1 MFFAYLPGTGRMLD
15 REMMQMNW
23 NKTQLLSVLPPRL
36 RTECYDDVQEIRL
49 RLGKPP
55 RLMVKNGWR
64 DIPATVEERDVSFVL
79 NAASRYSPWTAAS
92 MKDGYL
98 TAPGGHRIGIC
109 GEGAGDGITTVT
121 SLCIR
126 VARDVRGVAAGLPTE
141 ESLLILGP
149 PGSGKTTLLRDLI
162 RLCSRKAM
170 VSVVDERRELFP
182 EGFHRGENTDILS
195 GVDKPRGIDMVLRS
209 MGPQVI
215 AMDEVTSQRDCEALL
230 RAAWCGVR
238 LLATAHAD
246 SVRDLYGRT
255 VYRPLAETGLFPKAA
270 VLDSGRNW
278 HLEEV
283 MPW

>member
-1 MFFAYLPGTGRMLD
+1 
-15 REMMQMNW
+15 MNW
-23 NKTQLLSVLPPRL
+23 NKVQLLSVLPQRM
-36 RTECYDDVQEIRL
+36 RSEEYGDVHEIRL

-55 RLMVKNGWR
+55 RLVTRDGWR
-64 DIPATVEERDVSFVL
+64 DVQGPVQEQELHFVL

-92 MKDGYL
+92 LTEGYL
-98 TAPGGHRIGIC
+98 TAQGGHRIGVC
-109 GEGAGDGITTVT
+109 GEGAGEGIATVT

-126 VARDVRGVAAGLPTE
+126 VARDVQGIAAGLSTE
-141 ESLLILGP
+141 DSLLILGP

-162 RLCSRKAM
+162 RLLSRNAM

-182 EGFHRGENTDILS
+182 EGFSRGENTDVLT
-195 GVDKPRGIDMVLRS
+195 GVDKPRGIAMVLRS

-215 AMDEVTSQRDCEALL
+215 AMDEITSEGDCAALL

-246 SVRDLYGRT
+246 SVKDLQARA
-255 VYRPLAETGLFPKAA
+255 VYRPLARSGLFSRAV
-270 VLDSGRNW
+270 VLDRYQNW

-283 MPW
+283 GTW

>member
-1 MFFAYLPGTGRMLD
+1 MLD
-15 REMMQMNW
+15 QEMMQMNW
-23 NKTQLLSVLPPRL
+23 NKTQLLSVLPQRL
-36 RTECYDDVQEIRL
+36 RSERYDDVQEIRL
-49 RLGKPP
+49 RLGKLP
-55 RLMVKNGWR
+55 RLVTRNGWR
-64 DIPATVEERDVSFVL
+64 DVEGAVEERDLSFVL
-79 NAASRYSPWTAAS
+79 NAASRYSPWTAGS

-98 TAPGGHRIGIC
+98 TAPGGHRIGVC
-109 GEGAGDGITTVT
+109 GEGAGEGITAVS

-126 VARDVRGVAAGLPTE
+126 VARDVRGIASGLPTE
-141 ESLLILGP
+141 DSLLILGP

-162 RLCSRKAM
+162 RLCSRNAM

-182 EGFHRGENTDILS
+182 EDFSRGENTDVLC

-215 AMDEVTSQRDCEALL
+215 AMDEVTSQHDCEALL

-246 SVRDLYGRT
+246 SVRDLRERI
-255 VYRPLAETGLFPKAA
+255 VYRPLVKTGLFTKAA
-270 VLDSGRNW
+270 VLDRHRTW

-283 MPW
+283 KPW